1 MMHTA
6 TITMQHPKAAVIE
19 MTIRPESVVDIP
31 RTSVK
36 VSRQDDM
43 LRLDIESGDVNGLRA
58 AVNSYLRW
66 AGMAAEIS
74 EKTGD

>member
-1 MMHTA
+1 MHTA
-6 TITMQHPKAAVIE
+6 VITLQHPRAAVIE
-19 MTIRPESVVDIP
+19 STIRPESAVEIP

-66 AGMAAEIS
+66 VGMAAEIS
-74 EKTGD
+74 EKTGE

>member
-1 MMHTA
+1 MHTA
-6 TITMQHPKAAVIE
+6 KIVLQHPKAAVME
-19 MTIRPESVVDIP
+19 RTIRPESAVEIP

-66 AGMAAEIS
+66 VGMAAEIS
-74 EKTGD
+74 ERTGD

>member
-1 MMHTA
+1 MH
-6 TITMQHPKAAVIE
+6 KAVITLRHPRASVIE
-19 MTIRPESVVDIP
+19 KTIRPESAVEIP

-36 VSRQDDM
+36 VSRQDEL

-66 AGMAAEIS
+66 VGMAADIS
-74 EKTGD
+74 QRTGE

>member
-1 MMHTA
+1 MHTA
-6 TITMQHPKAAVIE
+6 TIILQHPKAGVIE
-19 MTIRPESVVDIP
+19 KTIRPESAVEIP

-36 VSRQDDM
+36 VSRQDDK

-66 AGMAAEIS
+66 VGMAAEIS
-74 EKTGD
+74 ERTGE

>member
-6 TITMQHPKAAVIE
+6 TITLQHPKAAVIE
-19 MTIRPESVVDIP
+19 KTIRPESAVEIP
-31 RTSVK
+31 RTTVK

-66 AGMAAEIS
+66 VGMAVQIS
-74 EKTGD
+74 ERTGD

>member
-1 MMHTA
+1 MHTA
-6 TITMQHPKAAVIE
+6 TITLQHPKASVIE
-19 MTIRPESVVDIP
+19 RTIRPESAVEIP
-31 RTSVK
+31 RTSVR

-66 AGMAAEIS
+66 VGMAAQIS
-74 EKTGD
+74 ERTGD

>member
-1 MMHTA
+1 MHRA
-6 TITMQHPKAAVIE
+6 TIVMQHPNAGVIE
-19 MTIRPESVVDIP
+19 KTIRPESAVEIP

-43 LRLDIESGDVNGLRA
+43 LRLDMESGDVNGLRA

-66 AGMAAEIS
+66 VGMAAEIS
-74 EKTGD
+74 ERTR